1 MKTNY
6 IKGAINILLI
16 PLLVLILLIGISYT
30 STNANKNILVISIS
44 TLIITFILI
53 KSYLSKKQTSYN
65 ISQYIAIFINI
76 ILIFSIYNL
85 NNEYS
90 YLSNIIT
97 NEYQYQTNNIL
108 VLKNT
113 KYNNN
118 KQLNNKKIGVLSNN
132 IQNTSHII
140 NKNITN
146 IDIIEYKNQN
156 EMFNDLYEGQIQSIV
171 LNENEVKILKNNY
184 NKIIK
189 DTKTIYE
196 IKIKSEI

>member
-16 PLLVLILLIGISYT
+16 PLLALILLIGISYT
-30 STNANKNILVISIS
+30 STNANKNILIISIS
-44 TLIITFILI
+44 SLIITIILI
-53 KSYLSKKQTSYN
+53 KSYLSKKQTIYN

-76 ILIFSIYNL
+76 ILIFSIYSI

-97 NEYQYQTNNIL
+97 NEYHYQTNNIL

-113 KYNNN
+113 KYSNN

-132 IQNTSHII
+132 IQNTTPII
-140 NKNITN
+140 NKSITN
-146 IDIIEYKNQN
+146 IDIVEYKNQN

-184 NKIIK
+184 NRIIK